1 MGHDEYLVRRP
12 STQGSMLS
20 ARSLESASGGAADR
34 DVASVHGGTPPPP
47 SARAATGG
55 GGGGSGEVVRVADAA
70 ATATG
75 DASGPP
81 APAHSSAY
89 GATAVAADASHG
101 MVAVRPSTAAPGA
114 GGGVTPRG
122 RDGVVSYEAI
132 SRLAVAREMR
142 RVQDRAATRVQV
154 RRAGGIR
161 AFARVR
167 ARAVAL
173 IVSCRDFAGRRARAP
188 LAVAPRMRAERRDA
202 AARVPRALG
211 SGARGADGAC
221 VSARVT
227 RHAAGHEECARPQRA
242 ARRHAAAATIQARA
256 RGVSGRRRFA
266 AARAERLAAASAAA
280 ASIERAAAAAAIQAA
295 ARGRAVRRDMRRA
308 RELEREVAAE
318 AAATRLQAVMRHA
331 LPRASGCVVLRA
343 CVPVPV

>member
-1 MGHDEYLVRRP
+1 MTRRDGGSSLGHDEYLVRRP
-12 STQGSMLS
+12 STQGSMRS
-20 ARSLESASGGAADR
+20 ARSLESAIGGAADR

-81 APAHSSAY
+81 APAHSYAY
-89 GATAVAADASHG
+89 GATAVASDASHG
-101 MVAVRPSTAAPGA
+101 RVAVRPSTAAPGV

-142 RVQDRAATRVQV
+142 RVQDRAATRIQV

-221 VSARVT
+221 VKHVSRATPRVT
-227 RHAAGHEECARPQRA
+227 RSVPARSAP
-242 ARRHAAAATIQARA
+242 
-256 RGVSGRRRFA
+256 RGGTQPLKRSR
-266 AARAERLAAASAAA
+266 
-280 ASIERAAAAAAIQAA
+280 
-295 ARGRAVRRDMRRA
+295 RGRAGCRAGGASRRRA
-308 RELEREVAAE
+308 QSASQQRVPP
-318 AAATRLQAVMRHA
+318 
-331 LPRASGCVVLRA
+331 PRASS
-343 CVPVPV
+343 VPPPPRRYRPRRGGGRCAGTCDARGSWSARLQRRRRRRDCRR